1 MLKTIVIF
9 IITTAAT
16 LTHLTRVNNVHY
28 LIVLV
33 VAKQS
38 IPLASMHMLVLFVQE
53 SCFYFPLTTDYCTF
67 C

>member
-1 MLKTIVIF
+1 MINIIVIF

-28 LIVLV
+28 LFILV

-38 IPLASMHMLVLFVQE
+38 IPLASMHI
-53 SCFYFPLTTDYCTF
+53 
-67 C
+67 

>member
-1 MLKTIVIF
+1 MLNIIVF

-33 VAKQS
+33 VVKQS
-38 IPLASMHMLVLFVQE
+38 IPLASMHMLVLFV
-53 SCFYFPLTTDYCTF
+53 
-67 C
+67 